1 MIKQIILSFVI
12 LILFLSGCSGKR
24 EINDLALV
32 MAVGIDKIE
41 EPVEG
46 STKDKGYEVTVEVAR
61 PADSRGQTG
70 APSGNTGD
78 PIWSASSQGETIFE
92 AIRHLASFTTRR
104 VFWAHNYIIVINE
117 DVAREGIKDIIDF
130 FTRNPELRMRTWVA
144 ITPNKA
150 KDIISTMTG
159 LEVIPGEALDKLYRY
174 SDISGAAPRTELLDV
189 QSAYLSETTQPIISR
204 VRLIGRGVSNK
215 KQGQAGAIKQVELE
229 GAGVFKGDK
238 LVGILDREDSKAAV
252 LFIEKVK
259 SQIVVLSC
267 PKDPEKVLTAEI
279 VHDRFNVTP
288 SYKNGK
294 PAFTVNFN
302 AFVNIVEAG
311 CPFTIEDEDDVRA
324 IEKELEVTVKGTIE
338 KLLTKAQKEF
348 KSDFLELGQ
357 RFNNKFPSEWKT
369 IKKSWDSTFS
379 DVEFTVNVD
388 AKVKGGVLLYN
399 PTRSG
404 KR

>member
-1 MIKQIILSFVI
+1 MIKQVSIPVI
-12 LILFLSGCSGKR
+12 LAVLLLSGCTGKK

-32 MAVGIDKIE
+32 MAVAIDKVE
-41 EPVEG
+41 ESKEG
-46 STKDKGYEVTVEVAR
+46 DGNKYEITVEVAR

-70 APSGNTGD
+70 APAGNTGD
-78 PIWSASSQGETIFE
+78 PIWSASAQGQTIFD
-92 AIRHLASFTTRR
+92 AIRHMASISTRR
-104 VFWAHNYIIVINE
+104 VFWAHNFIIVVNE
-117 DVAREGIKDIIDF
+117 DVARDGIKEIIDF
-130 FTRNPELRMRTWVA
+130 FTRNPELRMRTWIA

-150 KDIISTMTG
+150 KDIVSTMTG

-174 SDISGAAPRTELLDV
+174 TDISGAAPRTELLDV
-189 QSAYLSETTQPIISR
+189 QSAYLSETTQPIIAR
-204 VRLIGRGVSNK
+204 MRLIERGVSNK

-238 LVGILDREDSKAAV
+238 LVGVLGRRESKAAV

-259 SQIVVLSC
+259 SQTVVLAC
-267 PKDPEKVLTAEI
+267 PKNPEELITAEI
-279 VHDRFNVTP
+279 VHDKFNVTP
-288 SYKNGK
+288 SYVNGK

-311 CPFTIEDEDDVRA
+311 CPFSIANEADV
-324 IEKELEVTVKGTIE
+324 KTIE
-338 KLLTKAQKEF
+338 KDIEGDIKSVIEGLVTKAQKEY

-369 IKKSWDSTFS
+369 IKKNWDSTFS
-379 DVEFTVNVD
+379 DVPITVNVD
-388 AKVKGGVLLYN
+388 VKVKGGVLLYS

-404 KR
+404 K

>member
-1 MIKQIILSFVI
+1 MTKPIYLSFVI
-12 LILFLSGCSGKR
+12 LIIILSGCSGKR
-24 EINDLALV
+24 EINDLAIV

-41 EPVEG
+41 NPTEG
-46 STKDKGYEVTVEVAR
+46 NSEDKGYEVTIEVAR

-70 APSGNTGD
+70 APSGGTGD
-78 PIWSASSQGETIFE
+78 PIWSASSQGETLFE
-92 AIRHLASFTTRR
+92 AIRHLASFSTRR

-117 DVAREGIKDIIDF
+117 DVAREGIKDVIDF

-150 KDIISTMTG
+150 KDVISTVTG

-174 SDISGAAPRTELLDV
+174 TDISGASPRTELLDV
-189 QSAYLSETTQPIISR
+189 QSAYLSETTQPVIAR
-204 VRLIGRGVSNK
+204 VRLIERGVSNK
-215 KQGQAGAIKQVELE
+215 KVGQAGAYKQVELE

-238 LVGILDREDSKAAV
+238 LVGILDRDDSKAAV
-252 LFIEKVK
+252 LFIEKVR

-267 PKDPEKVLTAEI
+267 PKNPEDVLTAEI
-279 VHDRFNVTP
+279 VHDRFDVTP
-288 SYKNGK
+288 AYKNGK
-294 PAFTVNFN
+294 PSFTVNFK
-302 AFVNIVEAG
+302 AFVNVVEAG
-311 CPFTIEDEDDVRA
+311 CPFTIEDEEDVRT
-324 IEKELEVTVKGTIE
+324 IEKELERTVKGNIE
-338 KLLTKAQKEF
+338 KLLTKAQKEY

-369 IKKSWDSTFS
+369 IKKSWNSTFS

-388 AKVKGGVLLYN
+388 AKVKGGVLLYS

-404 KR
+404 K